1 MDAAIDGALLGRA
14 VHNVLDNA
22 RMYGH
27 PADHPLEA
35 RIVREGDVVRI
46 IVRDRG
52 PGFAGD
58 LLGRAF
64 EPFVRGDLA
73 RSPLYKG
80 SGLGLALVRR
90 IAEAHGGRAFATN
103 VLEGGV
109 VAGAEVAIELPLA
122 HAAAG
127 AVTS

>member
-1 MDAAIDGALLGRA
+1 M
-14 VHNVLDNA
+14 
-22 RMYGH
+22 
-27 PADHPLEA
+27 
-35 RIVREGDVVRI
+35 RI

-103 VLEGGV
+103 VLEGGG